1 MKESYS
7 NKLNSTNTLSITKV
21 LIASGFIVTL
31 AMGIRHGFGLF
42 NLPVTQANGWGREIF
57 GLAIA
62 LQNLTWGITQPIFG
76 GLADRFGGYRIMLF
90 GGVLYTFGL
99 IGSGLSTTSLSFV
112 ITTGIVLGMAL
123 ACTTYSVVYGV
134 IGRHCPPEKRV
145 WAMGIAAAMG
155 SFGQFF
161 MIPLEQELITHFDI
175 QNTLYILAILTSFM
189 LPFSLILHEKNS
201 APVQTGNQQTI
212 TQAIKEAF
220 GQRSFQLLLAGYFV
234 CGFQVV
240 FIGTHLAPY
249 LKDMSNIYPA
259 VGHPKVATIALAL
272 VGLFNIF
279 GTYHASKIDGKFPKH
294 LFLAII
300 YISRSIVIAGFLVLP
315 LSPMTTYIF
324 AALIGF
330 LWLSTVPLTNGIIAQ
345 IFGVRYMSMLSG
357 FAFLSHQIG
366 SFIGAYLGGYIF
378 DVTRSYNIVWMIS
391 IVLGIMA
398 ALANLPIKE
407 KELIRQAN
415 PSTAQ

>member
-1 MKESYS
+1 MKKSYS
-7 NKLNSTNTLSITKV
+7 SRLNSTHTLSVTKV

-57 GLAIA
+57 SLAIA
-62 LQNLTWGITQPIFG
+62 LQNLIWGVTQPIFG
-76 GLADRFGGYRIMLF
+76 GLADRFGGYRIMLL
-90 GGVLYTFGL
+90 GGVLYTLGL
-99 IGSGLSTTSLSFV
+99 IGAGLATTSIGFV
-112 ITTGIVLGMAL
+112 MTTGAILGMAL

-134 IGRHCPPEKRV
+134 IGRHCPPDKRV

-161 MIPLEQELITHFDI
+161 MIPLEQELITRFDI
-175 QNTLYILAILTSFM
+175 QNTLLILAIMTSFM
-189 LPFSLILHEKNS
+189 LPFSLVLHEKKYS
-201 APVQTGNQQTI
+201 PTETGNHQTI

-249 LKDMSNIYPA
+249 LKDMSNIYPT
-259 VGHPKVATIALAL
+259 VGHPEVATIALAL

-294 LFLAII
+294 LSLAII
-300 YISRSIVIAGFLVLP
+300 YISRSIVIGGFLAFP
-315 LSPMTTYIF
+315 LSPITTYIF

-345 IFGVRYMSMLSG
+345 IFGVKYMSMLSG

-378 DVTRSYNIVWMIS
+378 DVTRSYNIVWIVS
-391 IVLGIMA
+391 IILGIMA

-407 KELIRQAN
+407 KELTRQAN
-415 PSTAQ
+415 PSATT

>member
-1 MKESYS
+1 V
-7 NKLNSTNTLSITKV
+7 TKV

-42 NLPVTQANGWGREIF
+42 NLPVTQANNWGRETF
-57 GLAIA
+57 SLAIA
-62 LQNLTWGITQPIFG
+62 LQNLMWGVTQPIFG
-76 GLADRFGGYRIMLF
+76 GLADRFGGYRVMLL
-90 GGVLYTFGL
+90 GGVLYTLGL
-99 IGSGLSTTSLSFV
+99 VGAGLATTSLGF
-112 ITTGIVLGMAL
+112 IMTTGAVLGMAL

-134 IGRHCPPEKRV
+134 IGRHCPPDKRL

-175 QNTLYILAILTSFM
+175 QNTLFILAMMTSLM
-189 LPFSLILHEKNS
+189 LPFSLILHERNHS
-201 APVQTGNQQTI
+201 PAQMGNNQTI

-220 GQRSFQLLLAGYFV
+220 RQRSFQLLLAGYFV

-259 VGHPKVATIALAL
+259 VGHPEVATIALAL

-279 GTYHASKIDGKFPKH
+279 GTYHASKIDTTFPKH
-294 LFLAII
+294 LSLAII
-300 YISRSIVIAGFLVLP
+300 YISRSIVITGFLAFP

-345 IFGVRYMSMLSG
+345 IFGVKYMSMLSG

-366 SFIGAYLGGYIF
+366 SFLGAYLGGYIF
-378 DVTRSYNIVWMIS
+378 DVTRSYNIVWVIS
-391 IVLGIMA
+391 IVLGIIA

-407 KELIRQAN
+407 KELMRQ
-415 PSTAQ
+415 PSSNQ

>member
-1 MKESYS
+1 MA
-7 NKLNSTNTLSITKV
+7 KV
-21 LIASGFIVTL
+21 LIATGFIVTL
-31 AMGIRHGFGLF
+31 SMGIRHGFGLF
-42 NLPVTQANGWGREIF
+42 NLPVTQANGWGRETF

-62 LQNLTWGITQPIFG
+62 LQNLIWGITQPIFG
-76 GLADRFGGYRIMLF
+76 GLADRFGGYRIMLL
-90 GGVLYTFGL
+90 GGVLYTLGL
-99 IGSGLSTTSLSFV
+99 IGAGLSTTSMGFV
-112 ITTGIVLGMAL
+112 LTTGVVLGMAL

-175 QNTLYILAILTSFM
+175 QNALYILAIMTSFM
-189 LPFSLILHEKNS
+189 LPFGLILREKNFS
-201 APVQTGNQQTI
+201 PIQTGSDQTI
-212 TQAIKEAF
+212 AQAIKEAF
-220 GQRSFQLLLAGYFV
+220 GQRSFQLLLVGYFV

-249 LKDMSNIYPA
+249 LKDMSTIYPA
-259 VGHPKVATIALAL
+259 VGHPEVATIALAL

-300 YISRSIVIAGFLVLP
+300 YISRSVVIAGFLLLP

-330 LWLSTVPLTNGIIAQ
+330 LWLSTVPLTNGIIAH
-345 IFGVRYMSMLSG
+345 IFGVKYMAMLSG

-366 SFIGAYLGGYIF
+366 SFIGAYLGGYVF
-378 DVTRSYNIVWMIS
+378 DVTKSYDIVWMIS
-391 IVLGIMA
+391 IALGIIA
-398 ALANLPIKE
+398 ALVNIPINE
-407 KELIRQAN
+407 KELVRTPQR
-415 PSTAQ
+415 SVTAAA